1 MQRKLV
7 LKILVIV
14 MSFIGLAMLL
24 PMAVALL
31 YHEYGC
37 AKSFLVCSVP
47 LAILGM
53 LGLSRLQEASFV
65 ENLRISDGFLV
76 VGLTWIFM
84 SAFGA
89 LPFVINGDIPN
100 FIDAFF
106 ETASGFTTTGATIL
120 TEIETLNQGSL
131 FWRSL
136 THWIGGMGILVL
148 TIALLP
154 KLGIG
159 GQRLMNAESTGPIKG
174 KTASTYL
181 KSARSLYIIYI
192 GITLAEFVA
201 LMIAGLSPFDS
212 IIHTFGSVGTGGF
225 SNYNASVAAFDSL
238 PVEIVIG
245 IFTIMCGVNFSLYAM
260 FLGGDRKAFNN
271 TEFKVYIGI
280 LIFSISFI
288 TFQIHDLRAAFFQVA
303 SIISTTGFATV
314 DFDLWPAASKFVMMC
329 LMFCGS
335 CGGSTAGGIKVIRLV
350 IMGKYIRSGMRAKL
364 HPSSV
369 YTTKLDSGKISE
381 DVMMQSAG
389 FIALYLIITVVC
401 AVIITITGTDCLT
414 SFAASLA
421 CISNIGPGFGGV
433 GPTCNF
439 AFFSAPIKVMLAI
452 LMIAGRLEIYTIL
465 LMFSPQNFWRKK
477 HSSVA

>member
-7 LKILVIV
+7 LRILIIV
-14 MSFIGLAMLL
+14 MSFIGLAMFL
-24 PMAVALL
+24 PMTIAL
-31 YHEYGC
+31 YYAEYDC
-37 AKSFLVCSVP
+37 ARSFLVCGTP
-47 LAILGM
+47 LAILGI
-53 LGLSRLQEASFV
+53 LGLMRFKAAGFV
-65 ENLRISDGFLV
+65 ENLRITDGFTV

-120 TEIETLNQGSL
+120 TEIEVLNHGSL
-131 FWRSL
+131 FWRSF

-159 GQRLMNAESTGPIKG
+159 GQRLMNAESTGPIKD

-181 KSARSLYIIYI
+181 KSARSLYTVYI
-192 GITLAEFVA
+192 AITIAEFTA

-238 PVEIVIG
+238 PVEIIIG
-245 IFTIMCGVNFSLYAM
+245 IFTVMCGVNFSLYAT
-260 FLGGDRKAFNN
+260 FIRGDRHAFNN
-271 TEFKVYIGI
+271 TEFKVYI
-280 LIFSISFI
+280 SIVFLSTAFI
-288 TFQIHDLRAAFFQVA
+288 AIQIGSLRDAFFQVA

-314 DFDLWPAASKFVMMC
+314 DFDLWPAASKFILMC
-329 LMFCGS
+329 LMFTGS
-335 CGGSTAGGIKVIRLV
+335 CAGSTAGGIKIIRLV

-364 HPSSV
+364 HPASV
-369 YTTKLDSGKISE
+369 YTTKLDSGKVSE

-389 FIALYLIITVVC
+389 FISLYFIICVTCALLI
-401 AVIITITGTDCLT
+401 AAAGTDLLT

-439 AFFSAPIKVMLAI
+439 AFFSAPIKVMLAL

-465 LMFSPQNFWRKK
+465 LMFSPENFWHRK